1 MSESTEQE
9 QSLRNSRWERGG
21 KNQRKGQEFPNGTR
35 STRVGG
41 GRGHSMRRRRVRCAI
56 VRGAVLVCVERAHT
70 TNGLANDGPEQDQ
83 SLGVR
88 PDNYGLFEA
97 MERPDSPR
105 CEMFCHNP
113 CEELTGDFTLECGAC
128 PPHMACSPRCSA
140 RCHSPCAELNGHVA
154 FECGSCQVQVACH
167 PGAVGWP
174 ATSTAASSTAALA
187 TAAPASP
194 SADTGRASGEHTS
207 GQPANVPDASCYAS
221 GSMFASIRRMH
232 WSDMTPELV
241 RDHVIRRCP
250 LIITGLAPTG
260 SSRWS
265 FQRLR
270 EECGSAQVDLANHYH
285 VPLKHIDTH
294 WPALLRPLV
303 DRYLHPWSLQGLLHE
318 LDRKWDVGGILESF
332 MREGLYRGSYAGLG
346 DYIWPPTL
354 RSVRL
359 EELGCEPL
367 ITAASEVQTL
377 LRSFF
382 HSRSPSGRPYVREP
396 GRPPHRPGQGWE
408 AFVAPNATRA
418 YPMHQHGTMNENLIV
433 VLSGTKQ
440 VFIFPPSAD
449 GDLRERPE
457 VAQSEYGDRI
467 FTSRPEDVVSMV
479 PGAAGAIG
487 AGEALYIPANT
498 IHLLENFGDMIA
510 VAMHSKADQVEHI
523 AERDASGAWRPT
535 HMRSVI
541 RRVAAS
547 VASGTVIWDAF
558 GRAAQQVRWLGGVLY
573 HEANPVPW
581 LLPSLMTTDAVI
593 PSCTDRSSVLCGD
606 DPSQSLLVDSSDPSK
621 PLPAWAGL
629 VLSSWRS
636 LAAEWRTVPRELFL
650 PYCHH
655 QSDCDNP
662 SWRIFPLIVL
672 TERVRHFLLLAPAAT
687 ALVDSLSAALGPALL
702 NVCLSLAQSEGHIK
716 PHCGGHEGKTFTRY
730 HMVLDVPQPAAEFRI
745 CARAPFT
752 FREGVLF
759 AFNNSQP
766 HEVFNGASA
775 PRVVLMF
782 DVMHSRIA
790 GDAVAREASLAP
802 LRHIWRNSLERVAQ
816 MNAAPSLE
824 SVIGAAIRPS
834 TEHDET

>member
-1 MSESTEQE
+1 M
-9 QSLRNSRWERGG
+9 
-21 KNQRKGQEFPNGTR
+21 
-35 STRVGG
+35 
-41 GRGHSMRRRRVRCAI
+41 
-56 VRGAVLVCVERAHT
+56 CVERAHT
-70 TNGLANDGPEQDQ
+70 ANGLANDGPEQDQ

-88 PDNYGLFEA
+88 PDNHELFEA
-97 MERPDSPR
+97 MERPDSPT

-113 CEELTGDFTLECGAC
+113 CEELTGDFTMECGAC

-140 RCHSPCAELNGHVA
+140 RCHSPCAELNGHVV

-194 SADTGRASGEHTS
+194 SADTGTASGKHTS
-207 GQPANVPDASCYAS
+207 GQPANAPDTSCYAS

-232 WSDMTPELV
+232 WSDLTPELV

-367 ITAASEVQTL
+367 ITAASKVQTL
-377 LRSFF
+377 LRRSFF

-440 VFIFPPSAD
+440 AFIFPPSAD

-510 VAMHSKADQVEHI
+510 VAMHSTRLNTSLRET
-523 AERDASGAWRPT
+523 RL
-535 HMRSVI
+535 
-541 RRVAAS
+541 
-547 VASGTVIWDAF
+547 
-558 GRAAQQVRWLGGVLY
+558 GRGVLLTC
-573 HEANPVPW
+573 EASSAE
-581 LLPSLMTTDAVI
+581 LLP
-593 PSCTDRSSVLCGD
+593 RS
-606 DPSQSLLVDSSDPSK
+606 P
-621 PLPAWAGL
+621 
-629 VLSSWRS
+629 
-636 LAAEWRTVPRELFL
+636 
-650 PYCHH
+650 
-655 QSDCDNP
+655 
-662 SWRIFPLIVL
+662 
-672 TERVRHFLLLAPAAT
+672 
-687 ALVDSLSAALGPALL
+687 
-702 NVCLSLAQSEGHIK
+702 
-716 PHCGGHEGKTFTRY
+716 
-730 HMVLDVPQPAAEFRI
+730 
-745 CARAPFT
+745 RAPSFGT
-752 FREGVLF
+752 PLAVQRSRSGGL
-759 AFNNSQP
+759 
-766 HEVFNGASA
+766 GACSITRQTQCRGYC
-775 PRVVLMF
+775 RV
-782 DVMHSRIA
+782 
-790 GDAVAREASLAP
+790 
-802 LRHIWRNSLERVAQ
+802 
-816 MNAAPSLE
+816 
-824 SVIGAAIRPS
+824 
-834 TEHDET
+834 

>member
-1 MSESTEQE
+1 
-9 QSLRNSRWERGG
+9 
-21 KNQRKGQEFPNGTR
+21 
-35 STRVGG
+35 
-41 GRGHSMRRRRVRCAI
+41 
-56 VRGAVLVCVERAHT
+56 
-70 TNGLANDGPEQDQ
+70 
-83 SLGVR
+83 
-88 PDNYGLFEA
+88 
-97 MERPDSPR
+97 
-105 CEMFCHNP
+105 
-113 CEELTGDFTLECGAC
+113 
-128 PPHMACSPRCSA
+128 
-140 RCHSPCAELNGHVA
+140 
-154 FECGSCQVQVACH
+154 
-167 PGAVGWP
+167 
-174 ATSTAASSTAALA
+174 
-187 TAAPASP
+187 
-194 SADTGRASGEHTS
+194 
-207 GQPANVPDASCYAS
+207 
-221 GSMFASIRRMH
+221 
-232 WSDMTPELV
+232 
-241 RDHVIRRCP
+241 
-250 LIITGLAPTG
+250 
-260 SSRWS
+260 
-265 FQRLR
+265 
-270 EECGSAQVDLANHYH
+270 
-285 VPLKHIDTH
+285 
-294 WPALLRPLV
+294 
-303 DRYLHPWSLQGLLHE
+303 LLHE
-318 LDRKWDVGGILESF
+318 LNRKWDVGGILESF
-332 MREGLYRGSYAGLG
+332 MHEGLYRGSYAGLG

-558 GRAAQQVRWLGGVLY
+558 GRAAQQVRWHGGVLY

-621 PLPAWAGL
+621 PLPAWVGL

-687 ALVDSLSAALGPALL
+687 ALADSLSAALGPALL
-702 NVCLSLAQSEGHIK
+702 NVCLSWLKARAISSPIVAAMRARPSPVITWYSMCRSQQPNFASVRVRHSPFVKVYSSLSTTANPTRSLMAPPHLASCLCSTSCTAALQATLSLVK
-716 PHCGGHEGKTFTRY
+716 PAWPHCATYGATRSS
-730 HMVLDVPQPAAEFRI
+730 V
-745 CARAPFT
+745 
-752 FREGVLF
+752 
-759 AFNNSQP
+759 
-766 HEVFNGASA
+766 
-775 PRVVLMF
+775 
-782 DVMHSRIA
+782 
-790 GDAVAREASLAP
+790 SLK
-802 LRHIWRNSLERVAQ
+802 
-816 MNAAPSLE
+816 
-824 SVIGAAIRPS
+824 
-834 TEHDET
+834 